1 MAEYLNRDQIQDS
14 LASFLLFDFDS
25 DGLICLEEL
34 GKALRSLGMEVSK
47 EELNDLML
55 DADEDDSGVIDF
67 YKFLEIVAFRVRQRE
82 WIQEYVDMCRAYDR
96 DGNGVISASEFRV
109 VMINSGEKLTDE
121 EVDKMIRE
129 ANHDGDGDGNV
140 NYEEVIR
147 MMIAK

>member
-55 DADEDDSGVIDF
+55 DADEDDAGVIDF

-82 WIQEYVDMCRAYDR
+82 WIQEYVDMCRTYDR